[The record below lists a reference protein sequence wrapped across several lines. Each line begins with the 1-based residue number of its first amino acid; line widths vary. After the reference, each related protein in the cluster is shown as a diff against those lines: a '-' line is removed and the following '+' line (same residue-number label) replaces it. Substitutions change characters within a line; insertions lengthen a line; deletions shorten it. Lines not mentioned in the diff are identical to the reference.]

1 MTSVPGGAYTSL
13 LAVRMRS
20 LVARPRLRSVRHG
33 LGHGAPG
40 EQEEVEVERS
50 S

>member
-1 MTSVPGGAYTSL
+1 MTPMPGGAYTSAL
-13 LAVRMRS
+13 TVRMRP

-33 LGHGAPG
+33 IGHGAPG
-40 EQEEVEVERS
+40 EPADVGRLS